1 MIYTENNLINS
12 DCNIYL
18 TVDSLIKINHIITGS
33 NKFTLGKV
41 RLNPYEF
48 EKIYLDKDL
57 MEDKL
62 YQ

>member
-12 DCNIYL
+12 DGNIYL
-18 TVDSLIKINHIITGS
+18 IVNSLIKINHIITGS

-48 EKIYLDKDL
+48 EKMYVDKDL

>member
-1 MIYTENNLINS
+1 MIYTGNNLINS
-12 DCNIYL
+12 DDNIYL
-18 TVDSLIKINHIITGS
+18 IVNSLIKINYIITGS

-48 EKIYLDKDL
+48 EKMYVDKDL

>member
-1 MIYTENNLINS
+1 MIYIENNLISS
-12 DCNIYL
+12 DGNIYL
-18 TVDSLIKINHIITGS
+18 IVDSLIKINHIITGS

-48 EKIYLDKDL
+48 EKMYVDKDL

>member
-1 MIYTENNLINS
+1 MIYTGNNLINS
-12 DCNIYL
+12 DDNIYL
-18 TVDSLIKINHIITGS
+18 IVNSLIKINYIITGS

-41 RLNPYEF
+41 KLNPYEF
-48 EKIYLDKDL
+48 EKMYVDKDL

>member
-1 MIYTENNLINS
+1 MIYTENNLISS
-12 DCNIYL
+12 DGNIYL
-18 TVDSLIKINHIITGS
+18 IVDSLIKINHIITGS

-48 EKIYLDKDL
+48 EKMYVDKDL